1 MKKLITLSV
10 VLGLVCAVTACSSG
24 KSDSVKLNE
33 VQYAED
39 GRQVLTVGMF
49 GSYSEKLTA
58 YTQFPLDFKIE
69 VKNYM
74 PEGTEYAEAARQLD
88 MDMIQGKSPDI
99 LFAPAD
105 KMYNYIRKGAM
116 ADLYPLMDEYG
127 GLSRDDFLPN
137 VAEALTIDGELPAVV
152 DSFFVSTAVAK
163 TKFVGEKYTNW
174 TPEQAM
180 EFYENLPEGMAFI
193 DDADSRLAAYMLDN
207 IAQECIDIDNCKCN
221 FSGSNFVDVLRFC
234 AEHPVKE
241 MFEPDFERMSDEQW
255 HEYIFDEESRGLRDA
270 QLVFPVVING
280 FNQGL
285 ASDVYGNLNYDEV
298 TFVGLPSNCGN
309 GTVNWQFMH
318 SEFYGIVKNCADK
331 ENAWKFVSEYL
342 KYRKPLQKYEN
353 NGTLG
358 IPVLKSQFEVDYDRD
373 ISYSNS
379 INGTIYKPIDGAN
392 QNDNAQST
400 LPKEYKDKLRDYI
413 FDMKLDFYFPDE
425 LKYMIREEYEPV
437 LAGERTPE
445 QAAEI
450 LDNRISTY
458 LSEKS

>member
-1 MKKLITLSV
+1 MKKLITLSLAIG
-10 VLGLVCAVTACSSG
+10 VLCAVSACSSG
-24 KSDSVKLNE
+24 ESDSVKLNE

-58 YTQFPLDFKIE
+58 YTQFPIDFQIE

-137 VAEALTIDGELPAVV
+137 VAEALTIDGELPAAV

-163 TKFVGEKYTNW
+163 TKFVGEEYTNW

-193 DDADSRLAAYMLDN
+193 DDADEELAKYMLDN
-207 IAQECIDIDNCKCN
+207 IARECVDIDNCKCN
-221 FSGSNFVDVLRFC
+221 FSNSNFVDVLRFC

-241 MFEPDFERMSDEQW
+241 QFSPDFGKMSEEQW
-255 HEYIFDEESRGLRDA
+255 HEYIFDEGSRGLRDA
-270 QLVFPVVING
+270 QLVYPVSING
-280 FNQGL
+280 FNDSL
-285 ASDVYGNLNYDEV
+285 ASNTFADLNCDEV
-298 TFVGLPSNCGN
+298 TIVGLPSNDGN
-309 GTVNWQFMH
+309 G
-318 SEFYGIVKNCADK
+318 GIYASYRTAVPFGILKSCGDK
-331 ENAWKFVSEYL
+331 ENAWKFLREYL
-342 KYRKPLQKYEN
+342 KYRKPVDKN
-353 NGTLG
+353 SHDDTLG
-358 IPVLKSQFEVDYDRD
+358 IPALKSQFDMDYDR
-373 ISYSNS
+373 SEEYGGS
-379 INGTIYKPIDGAN
+379 INRKLYLPWAGAGRDEN
-392 QNDNAQST
+392 NEVY
-400 LPKEYKDKLRDYI
+400 LPQEYKDKLRDYI
-413 FDMKLDFYFPDE
+413 FSVKLDFYFPNE
-425 LKYMIREEYEPV
+425 LMYIVREEYEPV

-450 LDNRISTY
+450 LDNRISLM
-458 LSEKS
+458 LSEQS